1 MMRLRSLIATGLA
14 AIALAACD
22 EYQGLTQPAGTLHY
36 PLGVAVHP
44 DGRFVYVLSTNF
56 DGKYRIDEGG
66 TVSVVD
72 TDTGTI
78 LSTQTVRLAS
88 FGGQLAFSRP
98 TVDGPGTL
106 AATTR
111 GDDALN
117 LLEVSA
123 DGSRVWCDGN
133 AGFASLYNAAADA
146 APTGLLAAL
155 ALPPALGDETGEA
168 CRLDGL
174 AASPF
179 ALTNLNSG
187 WSRSAAGGSWTHWD
201 YWGVGSLAGAVSL
214 VGVPDGD
221 LGSATKVST
230 TGVAIG
236 TAAVVAVGDQLVVAG
251 RYGNQLSVISA
262 AEDSA
267 GTPVALQVART
278 VTLPFSTS
286 AGAMESRGLAYSE
299 RLNRLFVSI
308 NQPTGIATAEV
319 GSDADGS
326 ATLAYSGLFPLRG
339 LPTAIQLVETP
350 DRSLLLVL
358 LQSRDELV
366 VLDASTGQPLSR
378 LFVGDAPSAMALSP
392 DKTRL
397 YISLFGDNALAVVAL
412 DPADPSLVTLDATIR

>member
-1 MMRLRSLIATGLA
+1 MRLPPLIVTGLA
-14 AIALAACD
+14 ALALAACD
-22 EYQGLTQPAGTLHY
+22 EYEGLTQPAGTLHY

-56 DGKYRIDEGG
+56 DGRYRIDEGG

-72 TDTGTI
+72 TASDAIIG
-78 LSTQTVRLAS
+78 TQTVRLAS

-98 TVDGPGTL
+98 SPDGPGTL

-111 GDDALN
+111 GDDSLN

-123 DGSRVWCDGN
+123 DGSRVWCDGD
-133 AGFASLYNAAADA
+133 AGFADLYNVAASA
-146 APTGLLAAL
+146 APTGLISAL
-155 ALPPALGDETGEA
+155 GLPPTLGDETGEA
-168 CRLDGL
+168 CRVGGL

-179 ALTNLNSG
+179 ALTSLRAA
-187 WSRSAAGGSWTHWD
+187 WSRSAAGGEWTHWD
-201 YWGVGSLAGAVSL
+201 WWAVGSLAGAVSL

-221 LGSATKVST
+221 LSRASSVST
-230 TGVAIG
+230 TGVAVG
-236 TAAVVAVGDQLVVAG
+236 TSAVVAIGNEVVAAG

-262 AEDSA
+262 ADDA
-267 GTPVALQVART
+267 TGQPVALQVART

-299 RLNRLFVSI
+299 RLRRLFVSV
-308 NQPTGIATAEV
+308 NQPTGVATAEV
-319 GSDADGS
+319 GSDADGVT
-326 ATLAYSGLFPLRG
+326 TLAYSGLFPLRG
-339 LPTAIQLVETP
+339 QPTAVQLLETE

-358 LQSRDELV
+358 LQGSDELV
-366 VLDASTGQPLSR
+366 VLDAGSGQTLSR

-392 DKTRL
+392 DRTRL

-412 DPADPSLVTLDATIR
+412 DPADPARVTLHATIR